1 MAIEQQMM
9 SGMQPEAETEDAPI
23 GIGEMDFAF
32 LTKNDPATE
41 PQDAALR
48 MKQNL
53 DPQEQ
58 KEIAGLVPYVERFF
72 VLNYKAETGDYPPD
86 GDIEPEG
93 GGGVTIDEYRSMSDE
108 DRVANSM
115 SEDLKPTLKPRSI
128 HDKSPSM
135 LPQAMPVEAPAME
148 QPIPQ
153 QPVEQSQEMQ
163 MAQQAPTGQPEMMQ
177 EGGAPKTAKVETN
190 KAMPKDKEAVP
201 AGPVGEIN
209 VAGKDK
215 SGVADDIQTKSDG
228 FILSKGAVI
237 ANGKMY
243 IRDIIQEAIDNLNKK
258 GIRVDIDKIPEKAE
272 DILISNGEI
281 VIPDIIAQEI
291 GYKRL
296 EKMNNRG
303 KELTEK
309 LIAQHEQQQGQQQQA
324 QLVPAFQEGDAVNED
339 AYDPDVVSQ
348 LEQTPGVGIDYT
360 EDQFMQMQGVNSEN
374 QMKNV
379 PEGPPPVQTVQKQ
392 AVQETVQKPVV
403 QEPIVEQKQV
413 DDFGGVDKAIQE
425 NKDRENLTKEIDQ
438 LQLDEYQE
446 KKTEDK
452 DINTQLDGALNKEEV
467 SEDADNVKLNLE
479 QWAAKQFDTD
489 PNYNKQ
495 YDTNNF
501 YGGRVDEDLLYSAIS
516 QHEWAGKTPKY
527 DFVGIGDGVAR
538 SSAFGPAQIVG
549 ETVVEAMKDMDKNSE
564 VYKFS
569 NRLQAA
575 QKLFINLADKHKN
588 NKPFNAKNAKSA
600 ANTTNARNGKWL
612 ETLGITKE
620 QFGKYVE
627 QGYFIPSNKR
637 TQKGLA
643 SKGIPPE
650 ILGDNYKE
658 NYRELFNTVVRQKFR
673 RDKSSSLGNLL
684 ISYHG
689 ADETV
694 EDKAK
699 KKKNIEANKNYAE
712 SVLKILYNKLATG
725 NI

>member
-1 MAIEQQMM
+1 MM
-9 SGMQPEAETEDAPI
+9 NGMQQPQETMSTEEDRPVN
-23 GIGEMDFAF
+23 IGEMDFQF
-32 LTKNDPATE
+32 LTENDPAVM
-41 PQDAALR
+41 PQDVALK
-48 MKQNL
+48 MKENL
-53 DPQEQ
+53 NPEEQ

-72 VLNYKAETGDYPPD
+72 VLNYKAETGDYPPEGTVETED
-86 GDIEPEG
+86 GTGI
-93 GGGVTIDEYRSMSDE
+93 TIDEYRSMADE
-108 DRVANSM
+108 ERIANSM
-115 SEDLKPTLKPRSI
+115 GDQKVKHVLKPKSI
-128 HDKSPSM
+128 HDKSPST
-135 LPQAMPVEAPAME
+135 LPQQMMNFQKE
-148 QPIPQ
+148 QPTR
-153 QPVEQSQEMQ
+153 QPVEQPVEQPMEQPAMQ
-163 MAQQAPTGQPEMMQ
+163 ANI
-177 EGGAPKTAKVETN
+177 GGKIPPAKVQTN
-190 KAMPKDKEAVP
+190 KAIPKDKEAVP

-209 VAGKDK
+209 VDGKDR

-228 FILSKGAVI
+228 FVLSKGAVI

-243 IRDIIQEAIDNLNKK
+243 IRDVIQDAIDNLNKK
-258 GIRVDIDKIPEKAE
+258 GVRVDIDKIPEKAE

-309 LIAQHEQQQGQQQQA
+309 LIAQHEQQEGQQQQA
-324 QLVPAFQEGDAVNED
+324 QLVPGFQEGDAVNED
-339 AYDPDVVSQ
+339 EYDPDVVSQ
-348 LEQTPGVGIDYT
+348 LEQTPGVGTDYT

-379 PEGPPPVQTVQKQ
+379 PEGPSPVQTVQKQ
-392 AVQETVQKPVV
+392 AVQEPT
-403 QEPIVEQKQV
+403 VEQEQV
-413 DDFGGVDKAIQE
+413 DDFGGVDKIIQE

-438 LQLDEYQE
+438 LELDEYQE
-446 KKTEDK
+446 NKTKDK
-452 DINTQLDGALNKEEV
+452 DINTQVDGAFNKEKDA
-467 SEDADNVKLNLE
+467 EDADNVKLNLE
-479 QWAAKQFDTD
+479 QWTAKQFDTD

-501 YGGRVDEDLLYSAIS
+501 YGGRVSEDLLYRAIS
-516 QHEWAGKTPKY
+516 QHEWKGKTPKY
-527 DFVGIGDGVAR
+527 DFVGIGDNVAR

-564 VYKFS
+564 VYKFADK
-569 NRLQAA
+569 LQAA

-600 ANTTNARNGKWL
+600 ANTPNAIDGKWL

-694 EDKAK
+694 EDETK
-699 KKKNIEANKNYAE
+699 KKKNIEANKKYAE